1 MSSLWTSDTK
11 IRKWILS
18 RPCEIFREKYDT
30 VAEQVMKIG
39 CMDDLLSGTIHCE
52 HCSMKLGITLYFR
65 DALEI

>member
-39 CMDDLLSGTIHCE
+39 CMDDLLSGIIAYA
-52 HCSMKLGITLYFR
+52 SIVV
-65 DALEI
+65 